1 MRVRRSYRAGLG
13 VTQERVSGEE
23 LIPRRRPFDYRG
35 RIGDMWF
42 DPKRNRVEARG
53 VDGQVI
59 GIELP
64 KGN

>member
-1 MRVRRSYRAGLG
+1 
-13 VTQERVSGEE
+13 
-23 LIPRRRPFDYRG
+23 
-35 RIGDMWF
+35 MWF